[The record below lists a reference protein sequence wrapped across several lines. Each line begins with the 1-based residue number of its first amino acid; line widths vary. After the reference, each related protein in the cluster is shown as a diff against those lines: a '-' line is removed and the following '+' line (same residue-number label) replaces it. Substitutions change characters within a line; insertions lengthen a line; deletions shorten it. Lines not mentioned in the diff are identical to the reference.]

1 MILVYLKIGHPKI
14 PWFITIRNFGSC
26 WGLAVCPMS
35 DRPHL
40 DKLRSPATFDAQ
52 YLRIWSGQGP
62 VGRCWVQGLLHRASS
77 ASCWLLNWCL
87 LGSQTPFTWEVHCV
101 TICGWMHLSLLSNQY
116 WQDWQID
123 FGYYSKERP
132 WTIQDG
138 LREHLKWQGASEREP
153 CRYTQNP
160 FVTFISVS
168 MCDIIERERER
179 VLYPHINPCLP
190 SYLHAYM
197 IVHASFVWSVCEGMW
212 YIHIWSIHPRF

>member
-1 MILVYLKIGHPKI
+1 
-14 PWFITIRNFGSC
+14 
-26 WGLAVCPMS
+26 MS

-40 DKLRSPATFDAQ
+40 DKLRLPATFDAQ
-52 YLRIWSGQGP
+52 YLRIRSGQGP

-87 LGSQTPFTWEVHCV
+87 LGSQTPVTWEVHCV
-101 TICGWMHLSLLSNQY
+101 TICGWMNLSLFSNQY

-123 FGYYSKERP
+123 FGHYSNERP
-132 WTIQDG
+132 WTNQDG

-168 MCDIIERERER
+168 MCDIIERERG
-179 VLYPHINPCLP
+179 YCTHT
-190 SYLHAYM
+190 
-197 IVHASFVWSVCEGMW
+197 
-212 YIHIWSIHPRF
+212 